1 MLSAKGVTNL
11 VELGDY
17 LGDYLGEC
25 SRRTEGSTI
34 SATISATISTRARR
48 TVGRTALFEGQAESW
63 HGERRPTDAYN
74 IGDTSHFSS
83 VCGTVALSPVAE
95 PITVTIVNS
104 TNPHRTRDRTSNTTA
119 QRQLSSSR
127 PHAVF
132 AVVHQDTAQAHGPT
146 GTAASPPPAGRST
159 LPAAARGC
167 RVAPSQIKIGC
178 PRGRGVTHEQRHRA
192 VRHGR
197 VYLYDMNS
205 EIERTYRTA
214 NYTESWR
221 SWRSYVWDRRRL
233 APWRASAAF

>member
-1 MLSAKGVTNL
+1 VLSAKGVTNL

-34 SATISATISTRARR
+34 SATISARARR

-95 PITVTIVNS
+95 PISI
-104 TNPHRTRDRTSNTTA
+104 TS
-119 QRQLSSSR
+119 QLSIR
-127 PHAVF
+127 PIRIAHVIAPRTPHGSELTSTPLF
-132 AVVHQDTAQAHGPT
+132 HQEQDTAHGPRPR
-146 GTAASPPPAGRST
+146 GASPPPAGRST

-167 RVAPSQIKIGC
+167 RVAPSQIQIGC
-178 PRGRGVTHEQRHRA
+178 PRGRGVTHDPRHRA

-205 EIERTYRTA
+205 EIERTYPEQRTTLRVGA
-214 NYTESWR
+214 LGGRTMG
-221 SWRSYVWDRRRL
+221 
-233 APWRASAAF
+233 P